1 MIMDG
6 KQTFQIMGS
15 SGMTLGTVGAK
26 SYRQALEAW
35 ANLCGYPTFLDYAD
49 ATRTASAEHDG
60 HFKITLR

>member
-15 SGMTLGTVGAK
+15 SGMTLGAVDAK

-35 ANLCGYPTFLDYAD
+35 ANLRGYPTFQDYAA
-49 ATRTASAEHDG
+49 ATRTASAEFDG
-60 HFKITLR
+60 HFRITLR